1 MASLHELFAT
11 KIMTDRVL
19 GDSEWHEELAAIA
32 EDYAAT
38 RMARYASG
46 FKHAIPHNLL
56 RYNGSAALSV
66 YFRILQGAL
75 WAYLEAAAGLGR
87 ESITSPRI
95 NLWGNVETR
104 GEWSI
109 PHAHQGN
116 QAVIT
121 FYPKVTRSPL
131 EPHPHAG
138 AIVFHNPRTMPSGFW
153 AREERLFTPFTTETG
168 LLIAF
173 PGHAEHSTFP
183 FFESTS
189 KKWALIANIRFSGTI
204 EGESS
209 PDEYATIEQIT
220 AIRAGA
226 AS

>member
-11 KIMTDRVL
+11 RIMTDRVI
-19 GDSEWHEELAAIA
+19 GDPAWHEELAGIA
-32 EDYAAT
+32 EEYAAT
-38 RMARYASG
+38 RMARYTSG

-56 RYNGSAALSV
+56 RHHRSTALSV

-75 WAYLEAAAGLGR
+75 WAYLGAAAGLGPDR
-87 ESITSPRI
+87 ISRPRI
-95 NLWGNVETR
+95 NLWGNVEAR
-104 GEWSI
+104 GEWSV

-121 FYPKVTRSPL
+121 FYPKVIRDPA
-131 EPHPHAG
+131 EPHPYAG

-153 AREERLFTPFTTETG
+153 AREEQIMTPFSTETG

-183 FFESTS
+183 FFEATS

-204 EGESS
+204 EGDNAS
-209 PDEYATIEQIT
+209 DEYATIEQIDQ
-220 AIRAGA
+220 IR
-226 AS
+226 SRDRS